1 MAWRCRF
8 LTARR
13 SQRGH
18 AIASAAPDT
27 LLDFH
32 TGRDLGTTREGAHLR
47 VDDDVLHPGL
57 QGFHRSVRHLVAHV
71 SSVVR
76 VPIHTD
82 FDTRQ
87 RSVVLYFTSEALNLE
102 GRDHVGPLVD
112 GEVVF
117 IENDRRFLRGKLA
130 RVVDDAPED
139 RRRHDRLRR
148 LADAGFGERVLV
160 PAPFHRLFY
169 QECRLVEDLDS

>member
-57 QGFHRSVRHLVAHV
+57 QGFHRSVRHFITDKTGIFRLPINAHF
-71 SSVVR
+71 
-76 VPIHTD
+76 HA
-82 FDTRQ
+82 RQ
-87 RSVVLYFTSEALNLE
+87 WGVLLHLT
-102 GRDHVGPLVD
+102 
-112 GEVVF
+112 
-117 IENDRRFLRGKLA
+117 
-130 RVVDDAPED
+130 
-139 RRRHDRLRR
+139 
-148 LADAGFGERVLV
+148 
-160 PAPFHRLFY
+160 
-169 QECRLVEDLDS
+169 C